1 MRNDIHIVL
10 DSIAVAEET
19 PLRDDPRCHVVPLLV
34 RHGDTEWVDGEK
46 SLQEMFA
53 MVEASGQLPK
63 TSQPAI
69 GRFLDVFTELAAD
82 GKKVIA
88 IMLDGVLSGTVQTA
102 RLAAR
107 QVMSEIPGSD
117 IRVFDSLTAA
127 CPISGM
133 AMEVLAYA
141 ETGATMDELEEY
153 LKGPPLIVLRIGEP
167 TSSPFIS
174 SKSNS
179 FKTFST
185 RCPISSSVK
194 RAKQSRAV
202 YKRF

>member
-1 MRNDIHIVL
+1 MYVNLIKGGCAVRNDIHIVL

-141 ETGATMDELEEY
+141 ETGATMDLS
-153 LKGPPLIVLRIGEP
+153 LIHI
-167 TSSPFIS
+167 
-174 SKSNS
+174 
-179 FKTFST
+179 
-185 RCPISSSVK
+185 
-194 RAKQSRAV
+194 
-202 YKRF
+202 

>member
-117 IRVFDSLTAA
+117 ILSLIH
-127 CPISGM
+127 IS
-133 AMEVLAYA
+133 
-141 ETGATMDELEEY
+141 
-153 LKGPPLIVLRIGEP
+153 EP
-167 TSSPFIS
+167 T
-174 SKSNS
+174 
-179 FKTFST
+179 
-185 RCPISSSVK
+185 RH
-194 RAKQSRAV
+194 
-202 YKRF
+202 

>member
-127 CPISGM
+127 CPNRRNDGRAGGVSEGPDR
-133 AMEVLAYA
+133 ADGNVFFRQYFRLSA
-141 ETGATMDELEEY
+141 ERR
-153 LKGPPLIVLRIGEP
+153 PHRRRRR
-167 TSSPFIS
+167 
-174 SKSNS
+174 
-179 FKTFST
+179 FS
-185 RCPISSSVK
+185 R
-194 RAKQSRAV
+194 
-202 YKRF
+202 

>member
-88 IMLDGVLSGTVQTA
+88 IMLDGVLSGTVQTC
-102 RLAAR
+102 LLYTSDAA
-107 QVMSEIPGSD
+107 D
-117 IRVFDSLTAA
+117 D
-127 CPISGM
+127 
-133 AMEVLAYA
+133 
-141 ETGATMDELEEY
+141 
-153 LKGPPLIVLRIGEP
+153 
-167 TSSPFIS
+167 
-174 SKSNS
+174 
-179 FKTFST
+179 
-185 RCPISSSVK
+185 
-194 RAKQSRAV
+194 
-202 YKRF
+202 